1 MDLTSQ
7 LNPAQKEAATYL
19 DGHLRIVAGAGSG
32 KTRVLTYRIAYLI
45 DEIGVDPR
53 SILAITFTNKAANE
67 MRLRVEKILGS
78 SHSGVLVCTI
88 HSLCVRILRQHI
100 RVLNYPASFVIMD
113 EEDQRALLKLL
124 YKQEEVDAK
133 AISYHSAL
141 NYISV
146 RKNSQ
151 ISPEMALEEAG
162 SLYGERK
169 KALLY
174 QAYVAYQEE
183 HYMLDFDDLIIKTNQ
198 ILAEHEDIRQYW
210 QRRFQYIHVDEF
222 QDVDAQNYTLVKW
235 LTSPETIV
243 CVVGDPD
250 QTIYSFRGAN
260 VRFILDFEKDFE
272 GAKTIYLNQNY
283 RSTGNILQAANAL
296 IKNNQDRLEKDL
308 YTRQKEGA
316 KVIHYSADSD
326 VLEAK
331 YVVEKIEQLISTVP
345 DINYR
350 DFAVLYRANYL
361 SRTLE
366 QELIRMQI
374 PYRLFGGLKFF
385 SRKEIKDALSYL
397 RLTVFQ
403 DDLAFERV
411 VNTPGRGI
419 GEKTLEKIRQ
429 QARVLGLSMYDTCL
443 LHLSSIGLSN
453 KAARAIEQWQFAIE
467 NAKRQAGDMLD
478 LFDRLL
484 GDVGYLEMLR
494 IDQEETRLENLME
507 LKNSMASFMAR
518 NEEGSLEDYLQEVAL
533 YTNQDVDD
541 DEQYVSLMTIH
552 MSKGLEFPYVFVIG
566 LSENIFPS
574 LRSMEVGSQAGLE
587 EERRLAYVAFT
598 RAQKQLFLVES
609 RGYSYVSGG
618 PKIASRFI
626 DELGEDV
633 IVHEGKTNRYKA
645 IDYLPPVSKGKQLNL
660 NDTPTDWKV
669 GDLLVHDVFGKGV
682 VLAVSG
688 ELLQIAFP
696 LPYGIKMLQA
706 NHKALK
712 KK

>member
-1 MDLTSQ
+1 
-7 LNPAQKEAATYL
+7 
-19 DGHLRIVAGAGSG
+19 
-32 KTRVLTYRIAYLI
+32 
-45 DEIGVDPR
+45 
-53 SILAITFTNKAANE
+53 
-67 MRLRVEKILGS
+67 
-78 SHSGVLVCTI
+78 
-88 HSLCVRILRQHI
+88 
-100 RVLNYPASFVIMD
+100 
-113 EEDQRALLKLL
+113 
-124 YKQEEVDAK
+124 
-133 AISYHSAL
+133 
-141 NYISV
+141 
-146 RKNSQ
+146 
-151 ISPEMALEEAG
+151 
-162 SLYGERK
+162 
-169 KALLY
+169 
-174 QAYVAYQEE
+174 
-183 HYMLDFDDLIIKTNQ
+183 
-198 ILAEHEDIRQYW
+198 
-210 QRRFQYIHVDEF
+210 
-222 QDVDAQNYTLVKW
+222 
-235 LTSPETIV
+235 
-243 CVVGDPD
+243 
-250 QTIYSFRGAN
+250 
-260 VRFILDFEKDFE
+260 
-272 GAKTIYLNQNY
+272 
-283 RSTGNILQAANAL
+283 
-296 IKNNQDRLEKDL
+296 
-308 YTRQKEGA
+308 
-316 KVIHYSADSD
+316 
-326 VLEAK
+326 
-331 YVVEKIEQLISTVP
+331 
-345 DINYR
+345 
-350 DFAVLYRANYL
+350 
-361 SRTLE
+361 
-366 QELIRMQI
+366 
-374 PYRLFGGLKFF
+374 
-385 SRKEIKDALSYL
+385 
-397 RLTVFQ
+397 
-403 DDLAFERV
+403 
-411 VNTPGRGI
+411 
-419 GEKTLEKIRQ
+419 
-429 QARVLGLSMYDTCL
+429 MYDTCL

-566 LSENIFPS
+566 LSENIFPC